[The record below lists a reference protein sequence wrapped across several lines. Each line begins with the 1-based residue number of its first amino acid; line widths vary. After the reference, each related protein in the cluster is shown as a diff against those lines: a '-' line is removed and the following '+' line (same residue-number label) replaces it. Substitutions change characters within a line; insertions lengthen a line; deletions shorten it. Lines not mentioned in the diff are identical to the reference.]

1 MPPKTKAETHKPIL
15 GQPDSVLC
23 SEFTLVVQEG
33 KASDDI
39 LPFSGPLKLPCI
51 EQVLKLF
58 YYFREQFGKTNGQ
71 VGQEEV
77 IYKVIRHVVQYW
89 DMAGFKVKTMN
100 NMVGQFKKQLA
111 KYQSINKNQKRC
123 SQTEQKKREDY
134 LNGIKKLFDIG
145 TPGLEDLLIKNRLLG
160 TDDDNARYRVEK
172 GYTRKT
178 EDISFL
184 QDQRGERKMVMDLK
198 DTTYEERL
206 EKRKQKKLKKK
217 KGGDESVKENEVATG
232 DSDDVGDNESEND
245 DQEDETD
252 FTVKSRYQKK
262 SQTVLIELPRDILN
276 SPEVCSMLDRTG
288 TTSRKAVGVVSSI
301 LRTGKIDG
309 KQADLS
315 QFSLSRPGLERK
327 RVHNRSVLME
337 QEIEEFQVKMPARAA
352 LHWDGKLIKDV
363 TGVLQENEAILVSG
377 APHYLEGKILNV
389 SKLVNEEG
397 NPTSSGLAQAAA
409 CLEQVKVWGV
419 EKNIVALVFDTTSS
433 NSGVHRGAT
442 VRLQTALGRLVFFL
456 ACRHHVSELKVKA
469 VWYSIFEAD
478 LSPDCKFF
486 ADIRDEWAS
495 LNTSSEAV
503 IMTLDKDVQGRQEA
517 LDFYRELLVRKNR
530 RNEMTVRDDYRELA
544 DCAVILL
551 GETPPS
557 GKIFW
562 RKPGACHK
570 ARFCA
575 FGIYSLKA
583 LAFSQQMDL
592 DDETV
597 EALKRFCTFTTTIYI
612 PHFLSSSI
620 GCDAPVN
627 DLCLFK
633 KLYAFRAVDLQLAE
647 EALVVLRRHC
657 WYLTP
662 EVVMFSLFSNKVST
676 DEKSR
681 MASKLLTLKSSI
693 STSYKLEKPKFPL
706 IEEKTEL
713 VDLIT
718 PHSFKFFTIL
728 GLDSSWLEKNPEK
741 WEEDDDFV
749 VAKEFVKTVKV
760 TNDLFFSHFID
771 IQFKVTNDVAERGVK
786 MAADF
791 ATLLTKDDSNR
802 SMLLQGVDR
811 SRRNHPNFQKKSLN
825 K

>member
-1 MPPKTKAETHKPIL
+1 MPPKTKAETNKPVL

-23 SEFTLVVQEG
+23 PEFTLAVQEG
-33 KASDDI
+33 KPSDDI

-58 YYFREQFGKTNGQ
+58 YYFREQFGKKNGH

-77 IYKVIRHVVQYW
+77 IYKVIKHVVKYW
-89 DMAGFKVKTMN
+89 DMAGFKVKTIN

-111 KYQSINKNQKRC
+111 KYQSINKNQKR
-123 SQTEQKKREDY
+123 SSLTEQKKREDY
-134 LNGIKKLFDIG
+134 LQEIKKLFDIA
-145 TPGLEDLLIKNRLLG
+145 TPGLEDLLHKSRLLG
-160 TDDDNARYRVEK
+160 TDDENPRYRVK
-172 GYTRKT
+172 TGYTRKT

-184 QDQRGERKMVMDLK
+184 QDQRGDRKMLMDLK

-206 EKRKQKKLKKK
+206 ENRKQKKLNK
-217 KGGDESVKENEVATG
+217 KGSGGKSVKKNEVATSLS
-232 DSDDVGDNESEND
+232 DSDHEDSEDD
-245 DQEDETD
+245 DQEDDTD
-252 FTVKSRYQKK
+252 FSVKSRHQKK
-262 SQTVLIELPRDILN
+262 SETVLIELPRDILN

-352 LHWDGKLIKDV
+352 LHWDGKLIMDV

-377 APHYLEGKILNV
+377 APHYLEGKILSV
-389 SKLVNEEG
+389 SKLVDEEG
-397 NPTSSGLAQAAA
+397 NPTSTGEAQAAA
-409 CLEQVKVWGV
+409 GLEQLKIWGV

-442 VRLQTALGRLVFFL
+442 VRLQTALGRPVFFL
-456 ACRHHVSELKVKA
+456 ACRHHVSELIVKA
-469 VWYSIFEAD
+469 CWYSIFEAD

-486 ADIRDEWAS
+486 ADIRSEWAS
-495 LNTSSEAV
+495 LDTSSEAV
-503 IMTLDKDVQGRQEA
+503 IFTLDMDVQGRKEA
-517 LDFYRELLVRKNR
+517 LDFYRELLLRKNR
-530 RNEMTVRDDYRELA
+530 RNESTVRDDYRELA
-544 DCAVILL
+544 ECAVILL

-583 LAFSQQMDL
+583 LAFSQQLDL

-597 EALKRFCTFTTTIYI
+597 EALRRFCTFTTTIYI

-627 DLCLFK
+627 DVSLFK
-633 KLYAFRAVDLQLAE
+633 KLYAFRSVDLQLAE

-662 EVVMFSLFSNKVST
+662 EVVMFSLVSNKVST
-676 DEKSR
+676 DEKAR
-681 MASKLLTLKSSI
+681 MASKLLTLKSTIPS
-693 STSYKLEKPKFPL
+693 SYKIEKPKFP
-706 IEEKTEL
+706 IMEEKTGL
-713 VDLIT
+713 VDLVT
-718 PHSFKFFTIL
+718 SHSFKFFYHPGS
-728 GLDSSWLEKNPEK
+728 GLFLAG
-741 WEEDDDFV
+741 EE
-749 VAKEFVKTVKV
+749 
-760 TNDLFFSHFID
+760 S
-771 IQFKVTNDVAERGVK
+771 
-786 MAADF
+786 
-791 ATLLTKDDSNR
+791 
-802 SMLLQGVDR
+802 
-811 SRRNHPNFQKKSLN
+811 
-825 K
+825 